1 MTDAHAS
8 LRYVLFQSQTMASK
22 RGRSLGDT
30 VRNVLEALLT
40 KSFARKCN
48 WVGAHNKV
56 ALRNYLNFY
65 NVLSGE
71 CLLQKYRLL
80 TSHSTLMF
88 CHQQISAVVTHY
100 VFCAIVAVAVRH
112 HHTDALDKEIRQIM
126 AKWCSNKLD
135 SSGWAATKKKAMEKN
150 SSSSEASNSGDRMD
164 RQVHND
170 ESDSPDDS
178 A

>member
-1 MTDAHAS
+1 MCWKPC
-8 LRYVLFQSQTMASK
+8 Q
-22 RGRSLGDT
+22 
-30 VRNVLEALLT
+30 T

-48 WVGAHNKV
+48 CVGALSKV

-71 CLLQKYRLL
+71 RLLQKYRML
-80 TSHSTLMF
+80 TLHWTPIMC
-88 CHQQISAVVTHY
+88 CHQQISAVITHY
-100 VFCAIVAVAVRH
+100 DFCVLVAVFVQH
-112 HHTDALDKEIRQIM
+112 HHTDAQDKDIRQIM

-135 SSGWAATKKKAMEKN
+135 SSGWAATKKKAMGKN
-150 SSSSEASNSGDRMD
+150 SSSSETSNSADRIDSQMD
-164 RQVHND
+164 GD